1 MAFPPQSNTSFATN
15 QMILSL
21 FYGDANR
28 LPGNRLLVMPL
39 NQVHDETVMQFP
51 IDQLDRATNII
62 SGASHNSLT
71 CWGTTFTIPFGAA
84 YGSNWGT
91 CNTEL
96 SL

>member
-1 MAFPPQSNTSFATN
+1 
-15 QMILSL
+15 
-21 FYGDANR
+21 
-28 LPGNRLLVMPL
+28 
-39 NQVHDETVMQFP
+39 VMQFP